1 MVDVT
6 AEQITQTE
14 AVDLYRNT
22 LNFNVISRYDP
33 AIKQLLFTSSHC
45 VVYKFGEEED
55 WIKTD
60 YQGTVLLYLRD
71 YKLPDANRTDPLNY
85 QDLQNLF
92 CYGLILLNRT
102 KPENFSLG
110 LLSNKMNRHFLPRGL
125 PHMPM
130 FEMAVE
136 LNDTIIIV
144 KNVLGEVY
152 GLWVY
157 DEQDRMKLFKTLEY
171 CLNNDV
177 TNNQ

>member
-1 MVDVT
+1 MVDVPS
-6 AEQITQTE
+6 EQITQTE

-45 VVYKFGEEED
+45 VVYKFGDEED

-60 YQGTVLLYLRD
+60 YQGTVVLYLRD
-71 YKLPDANRTDPLNY
+71 YKLPDPNRKDPLNY

-102 KPENFSLG
+102 KPENFSMG
-110 LLSNKMNRHFLPRGL
+110 LLSNKMNKHFFPRGL
-125 PHMPM
+125 PNMPT
-130 FEMAVE
+130 FEMVVE
-136 LNDTIIIV
+136 LNDNIIIV

-171 CLNNDV
+171 CLNNDAV
-177 TNNQ
+177 GQ